1 MLRKRIAALLAAM
14 MTISSLGTAAF
25 AAVEDGLTYDE
36 LLGNVISNGTFE
48 NGVEGWLPD
57 TGISKEMDNTRL
69 NSAGAALVNQADGTV
84 YSSFEMES
92 HKYYSAEAYVKLY
105 NDEEDDAKI
114 VFANE
119 NGDLIASTAVK
130 TTVNGTDWTK
140 LEGEFISLADEE
152 VICYIELDNETEFYL
167 DDVIIKQTYILPESV
182 VSVDLVEDNDG
193 KTYLMGVIAAD
204 AEGAVSYELSHTFL
218 SQTFYD
224 ISARLMLDSES
235 VTETA
240 EAYTAY
246 KKLTGWGNGT
256 PAGLES
262 GVMTEVTYNAKPNTA
277 AGTTT
282 KKVAVYIEGAGA
294 NEVMY
299 FGGFGLEPTIDSAA
313 GDAEVTSVELVAL
326 VGNNSLVNVTSDAN
340 TVALRYAYYM
350 QNEDESWTK
359 IETGHTDSGVADS
372 VPAMRFEESD
382 VGKTIKVEV
391 WPMNEDFV
399 YGDMVESAPSVVK
412 APFEVSTFTPEF
424 DSVGGTATAV
434 FTITNTSGDDKYI
447 AAVIACYNANDE
459 MIGLGIQNIL
469 VENGEEGEEFTV
481 TVENIE
487 AADCDYYKLYML
499 DGDTVG
505 ELFPLADAK

>member
-1 MLRKRIAALLAAM
+1 
-14 MTISSLGTAAF
+14 
-25 AAVEDGLTYDE
+25 
-36 LLGNVISNGTFE
+36 
-48 NGVEGWLPD
+48 
-57 TGISKEMDNTRL
+57 
-69 NSAGAALVNQADGTV
+69 
-84 YSSFEMES
+84 
-92 HKYYSAEAYVKLY
+92 
-105 NDEEDDAKI
+105 
-114 VFANE
+114 
-119 NGDLIASTAVK
+119 
-130 TTVNGTDWTK
+130 
-140 LEGEFISLADEE
+140 
-152 VICYIELDNETEFYL
+152 
-167 DDVIIKQTYILPESV
+167 
-182 VSVDLVEDNDG
+182 
-193 KTYLMGVIAAD
+193 
-204 AEGAVSYELSHTFL
+204 
-218 SQTFYD
+218 
-224 ISARLMLDSES
+224 LDSES

>member
-1 MLRKRIAALLAAM
+1 
-14 MTISSLGTAAF
+14 
-25 AAVEDGLTYDE
+25 
-36 LLGNVISNGTFE
+36 
-48 NGVEGWLPD
+48 
-57 TGISKEMDNTRL
+57 
-69 NSAGAALVNQADGTV
+69 
-84 YSSFEMES
+84 
-92 HKYYSAEAYVKLY
+92 
-105 NDEEDDAKI
+105 
-114 VFANE
+114 
-119 NGDLIASTAVK
+119 
-130 TTVNGTDWTK
+130 
-140 LEGEFISLADEE
+140 
-152 VICYIELDNETEFYL
+152 
-167 DDVIIKQTYILPESV
+167 
-182 VSVDLVEDNDG
+182 
-193 KTYLMGVIAAD
+193 
-204 AEGAVSYELSHTFL
+204 
-218 SQTFYD
+218 
-224 ISARLMLDSES
+224 
-235 VTETA
+235 
-240 EAYTAY
+240 
-246 KKLTGWGNGT
+246 LTGWGNGT